1 MVDRLN
7 QKINTSF
14 NKEQDRALVTGM
26 YGFNAT
32 SGKWNYANV
41 DDNGD
46 LKVNIHATGGG
57 GDLKARTDIAD
68 PATSTF
74 LKCNTDGTLELTAEL
89 DSSALAKSAIQTDGT
104 QKTQILGNT
113 EGDGSGTSKHIHTDA
128 TGNVLTSIVSTVNV
142 APADT
147 LNSGIT
153 NDPANSLAVGLRG
166 RTNITDASTETFLL
180 CDSQGHLQMD
190 TAGTITITGD
200 TQVKAEDDTASAR
213 NIRCNNSGHVKSQ
226 LIGNTVGDGSGTNK
240 VVQVN
245 DAGQLKTKLIAED
258 NTATRRE
265 VRCNTTGH
273 LQTALLGNTAGDGS
287 GTIKN
292 VVTDTD
298 GHLQVDVLSG
308 GGGGTQFASGATLG
322 GTPTGTLLIGSNS
335 GTAKELAVNASG
347 EAKVSA
353 DITNTTLAITASA
366 LPLPTGGATSALQ
379 TSGNT
384 SLASIDAKVTACNT
398 GAVTISSS
406 ALPSGASSEATLLLA
421 ESHLGNIDTATS
433 SIQSNVATSSNQTTA
448 NTSLASIDAKLTN
461 GNQIS
466 GASHEQNSHSI
477 ATASGVVSTFGKS
490 GSQAYIDTAGF
501 SKMTM
506 VVVTTDTTTTP
517 NAIVE
522 WSDDTT
528 FPAGSIILGSGIFS
542 GVLNV
547 TSPNGLSFTTVS
559 DIDSSNYGKQSAVFF
574 DLFPARYAR
583 LQLEQFS
590 GGAITYQLKSYLTA

>member
-32 SGKWNYANV
+32 SGKWNYANI

-74 LKCNTDGTLELTAEL
+74 LKCNTDGTLEMTAEL
-89 DSSALAKSAIQTDGT
+89 STAGLATSAIQTDGS
-104 QKTQILGNT
+104 QKTQVLGNT
-113 EGDGSGTSKHIHTDA
+113 EGDGSGTAKHIHLDSN
-128 TGNVLTSIVSTVNV
+128 GNVNSQIVNTVSTNAFRTVIGDGSTNSHALV
-142 APADT
+142 DT
-147 LNSGIT
+147 
-153 NDPANSLAVGLRG
+153 D
-166 RTNITDASTETFLL
+166 
-180 CDSQGHLQMD
+180 GHLQVD
-190 TAGTITITGD
+190 VLTAGTLTITGD

-265 VRCNTTGH
+265 VRCNTVGH

-292 VVTDTD
+292 VVTDSD
-298 GHLQVDVLSG
+298 GHLQVDILSG
-308 GGGGTQFASGATLG
+308 GGGGTQFASGSALG

-335 GTAKELAVNASG
+335 GTAKELAINASG

-366 LPLPTGGATSALQ
+366 LPLP
-379 TSGNT
+379 
-384 SLASIDAKVTACNT
+384 
-398 GAVTISSS
+398 
-406 ALPSGASSEATLLLA
+406 SGASTEATLLLA
-421 ESHLGNIDTATS
+421 EGHLGNIDTATS
-433 SIQSNVATSSNQTTA
+433 SIQSNVATSANQSTG

-461 GNQIS
+461 GNQIT

-477 ATASGVVSTFGKS
+477 STTSGVVATFGKS
-490 GSQAYIDTAGF
+490 VSQAYIDTAGF

-506 VVVTTDTTTTP
+506 AVVTTNTAITP

-522 WSDDTT
+522 WSDDSS
-528 FPAGSIILGSGIFS
+528 FGAGNVILGSGIFS
-542 GVLNV
+542 GVLNT
-547 TSPNGLSFTTVS
+547 TSPNGLSFSTVN
-559 DIDSSNYGKQSAVFF
+559 DIDGTPYGKQSAIFF

>member
-32 SGKWNYANV
+32 SGKWNYANI

-74 LKCNTDGTLELTAEL
+74 LKCNTDGTLEMTAEL
-89 DSSALAKSAIQTDGT
+89 STAGLATSAIQTDGT
-104 QKTQILGNT
+104 QKVQILGNT
-113 EGDGSGTSKHIHTDA
+113 ANDGSGTQKHLVTD
-128 TGNVLTSIVSTVNV
+128 T
-142 APADT
+142 
-147 LNSGIT
+147 
-153 NDPANSLAVGLRG
+153 
-166 RTNITDASTETFLL
+166 
-180 CDSQGHLQMD
+180 QGHLQVDVVNQDRTANLQGFTDINDANSVVRLLADSSGHLQVD
-190 TAGTITITGD
+190 TAGTITVTGD
-200 TQVKAEDDTASAR
+200 TQVKAEDDTGSAR
-213 NIRCNNSGHVKSQ
+213 NIRCNNSGHVKSAC
-226 LIGNTVGDGSGTNK
+226 IGAESNGTLR
-240 VVQVN
+240 QIQTN
-245 DAGQLKTKLIAED
+245 DAGQLKTKLIAD
-258 NTATRRE
+258 DGATRRE
-265 VRCNTTGH
+265 VRCNATGQ
-273 LQTALLGNTAGDGS
+273 LEVA
-287 GTIKN
+287 
-292 VVTDTD
+292 VV
-298 GHLQVDVLSG
+298 SG
-308 GGGGTQFASGATLG
+308 GGGGTQFASGSALG

-366 LPLPTGGATSALQ
+366 LPLPSGGATSANQ
-379 TSGNT
+379 VTGNT
-384 SLASIDAKVTACNT
+384 SLASLDGKVTACNT

-406 ALPSGASSEATLLLA
+406 ALPSGASTEATLLLA
-421 ESHLGNIDTATS
+421 EGHLSNIDTATS
-433 SIQSNVATSSNQTTA
+433 SIQSNVATSANQSTG

-461 GNQIS
+461 GNQIT

-477 ATASGVVSTFGKS
+477 STTSGVVATFGKS
-490 GSQAYIDTAGF
+490 VSQAYIDTAGF

-506 VVVTTDTTTTP
+506 AVVTTNTAITP

-522 WSDDTT
+522 WSDDTS
-528 FPAGSIILGSGIFS
+528 FPAGSVILGSGIFS
-542 GVLNV
+542 GVLNT
-547 TSPNGLSFTTVS
+547 TSPNGLSFSTVN
-559 DIDSSNYGKQSAVFF
+559 DIDGTPYGKQSAIFF